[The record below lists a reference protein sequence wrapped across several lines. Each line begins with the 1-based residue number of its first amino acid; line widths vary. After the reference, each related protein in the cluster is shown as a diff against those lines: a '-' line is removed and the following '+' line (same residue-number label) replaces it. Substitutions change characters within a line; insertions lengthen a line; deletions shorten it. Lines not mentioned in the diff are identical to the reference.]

1 MHIYITIAEAS
12 GCATSHSP
20 RLRRGGGQESPVSDL
35 VDIAAGD
42 LPSWQLGESSRKVSL
57 NQWIQTAFLNSSNPI
72 SAGGPAADPPV
83 HRGRHHREAGQQDQG
98 DQGEHRGAHQ
108 GG

>member
-57 NQWIQTAFLNSSNPI
+57 NLEAMYMYSNVKN
-72 SAGGPAADPPV
+72 A
-83 HRGRHHREAGQQDQG
+83 
-98 DQGEHRGAHQ
+98 
-108 GG
+108 